1 MAHINIYLPVNSN
14 FSSRHQ
20 CYAIEVDLF
29 NEKQIHYDI
38 YIDRIEFRGL
48 ILSDRKNIVTPTN
61 RSTSRIFTI
70 YGENIVIGKYLIEDD
85 NYKDGILTIWF
96 EDVIK

>member
-1 MAHINIYLPVNSN
+1 MAHINIYLPVNYN
-14 FSSRHQ
+14 FASRHQ

-70 YGENIVIGKYLIEDD
+70 YGEILLLVNI
-85 NYKDGILTIWF
+85 
-96 EDVIK
+96 

>member
-14 FSSRHQ
+14 FASRHQ
-20 CYAIEVDLF
+20 CYAIGVDLF
-29 NEKQIHYDI
+29 NKKQICYNVF
-38 YIDRIEFRGL
+38 IDRIEFRGL